1 MNKLAAHSIN
11 AFRTAQELS
20 SSEPAQLRRTISDL
34 EARIEEQDTL
44 IALQN
49 EGLQNLASNLEDRE
63 RELQEIKKLG
73 NKNEHWPDISTLP
86 SGLLQSLEQEKLARA
101 NRSMEALIEDF
112 QEGFWTLSS
121 EQRQGLEE
129 CLAALEQLPATAETR
144 SLYSRVKR
152 QWKAIESAKKRN
164 GITPVNALRQLADLE
179 RGVVTFILG
188 RPKLSLTTVESFR
201 AGVLQEAFETDRRLK
216 SLSTNESMRCIS
228 AKEERRIY
236 REQALRAMRRAASLF
251 PDKVRFEKKGRAARL
266 IRAGEELGRNAALR
280 CIITVCYIHCY
291 CHNLLQSFG
300 EQPEEVICTLGGI
313 FREIIA
319 F

>member
-1 MNKLAAHSIN
+1 MIKLALHNIN
-11 AFRTAQELS
+11 AFRTAQDLS
-20 SSEPAQLRRTISDL
+20 SSEPAQLKRTIEEL
-34 EARIEEQDTL
+34 EARIMEQDGL
-44 IALQN
+44 IAQQN
-49 EGLQNLASNLEDRE
+49 EELQNLVGRLEE
-63 RELQEIKKLG
+63 REHELEEIKG
-73 NKNEHWPDISTLP
+73 AGSRMGTGPATSSSSASI
-86 SGLLQSLEQEKLARA
+86 LQSLEKEKLEKA
-101 NRSMEALIEDF
+101 NRNMEALIEDF
-112 QEGFWTLSS
+112 QEGFWTLFS

-129 CLAALEQLPATAETR
+129 CLAALEQLPATAETK

-152 QWKAIESAKKRN
+152 QWKAIEAAKKRN
-164 GITPVNALRQLADLE
+164 TITPVNALRQLADLE

-188 RPKLSLTTVESFR
+188 RPKLTLTTVETFR
-201 AGVLQEAFETDRRLK
+201 AGVLLEAFETDRRLK
-216 SLSTNESMRCIS
+216 SLSTNESMRSIS

-266 IRAGEELGRNAALR
+266 IRAEEELGRNAALR
-280 CIITVCYIHCY
+280 CIITICYIHCH

-313 FREIIA
+313 IREIIA

>member
-1 MNKLAAHSIN
+1 MNKLALHNIN

-20 SSEPAQLRRTISDL
+20 STQPAQLKRTIEEL
-34 EARIEEQDTL
+34 EARIMEQDGL
-44 IALQN
+44 IAQQN
-49 EGLQNLASNLEDRE
+49 EGLQKLAGKLEE
-63 RELQEIKKLG
+63 REHELEEIKRAGSKKG
-73 NKNEHWPDISTLP
+73 ADTARSSSPESI
-86 SGLLQSLEQEKLARA
+86 LQSLEKERLEKA

-112 QEGFWTLSS
+112 REGFWTLFS

-144 SLYSRVKR
+144 SLYARVKR
-152 QWKAIESAKKRN
+152 QWKAIEAAKKRN
-164 GITPVNALRQLADLE
+164 TITPVNALRQLADLE

-188 RPKLSLTTVESFR
+188 RPKLTLTTVETFR
-201 AGVLQEAFETDRRLK
+201 AGVLLEAFETDRRLK
-216 SLSTNESMRCIS
+216 SLSTNESMRTIS

-236 REQALRAMRRAASLF
+236 REQALRAMRRAASLY
-251 PDKVRFEKKGRAARL
+251 PDRVRFEKKGRAARL
-266 IRAGEELGRNAALR
+266 IRAGEELGRKMALR
-280 CIITVCYIHCY
+280 CIITICYIHCY

>member
-1 MNKLAAHSIN
+1 MIKLALHNIN

-20 SSEPAQLRRTISDL
+20 SSEPAQLKRTIEEL
-34 EARIEEQDTL
+34 EVRIMEQDGL
-44 IALQN
+44 IAQQN
-49 EGLQNLASNLEDRE
+49 EGLQNLACRLEE
-63 RELQEIKKLG
+63 REHELEEIKGAGSKKG
-73 NKNEHWPDISTLP
+73 TGPARSSSPESI
-86 SGLLQSLEQEKLARA
+86 LQSLEKEKLEKA
-101 NRSMEALIEDF
+101 NRDMEALIEDF
-112 QEGFWTLSS
+112 REGFWTLFS

-144 SLYSRVKR
+144 SLYVRVKK
-152 QWKAIESAKKRN
+152 QWKAIEAAKKRN
-164 GITPVNALRQLADLE
+164 TITPVNALRQLADLE

-188 RPKLSLTTVESFR
+188 RPRLTLTTVETFR
-201 AGVLQEAFETDRRLK
+201 AGVLLEAFETDRRLK
-216 SLSTNESMRCIS
+216 SLSTNESMRSIS
-228 AKEERRIY
+228 AKEERRIH

-266 IRAGEELGRNAALR
+266 IRAGEEPGRNAALR

>member
-1 MNKLAAHSIN
+1 MNKLALHNIN

-20 SSEPAQLRRTISDL
+20 SSEPTQLKRTIEEL
-34 EARIEEQDTL
+34 EARIMEQDGL
-44 IALQN
+44 IAQQN
-49 EGLQNLASNLEDRE
+49 EELQKLARRLEE
-63 RELQEIKKLG
+63 REHELEEIRGAGSKKGAALARSSSP
-73 NKNEHWPDISTLP
+73 ESI
-86 SGLLQSLEQEKLARA
+86 LQSLEKERLEKA

-112 QEGFWTLSS
+112 REGFWTLFS

-144 SLYSRVKR
+144 SLYARVKR
-152 QWKAIESAKKRN
+152 QWKAIEAAKKRN
-164 GITPVNALRQLADLE
+164 TITPVNALRQLADLE

-188 RPKLSLTTVESFR
+188 RPKLTLTTVETFR
-201 AGVLQEAFETDRRLK
+201 AGVLLEAFETDRRLK
-216 SLSTNESMRCIS
+216 SLSTNESMRSIS

-236 REQALRAMRRAASLF
+236 REQALRAMRRAASLY
-251 PDKVRFEKKGRAARL
+251 PDRVRFEKKGRAARL
-266 IRAGEELGRNAALR
+266 IRAGEELGRNMAFR
-280 CIITVCYIHCY
+280 CIITICYIHCY

-313 FREIIA
+313 FRDIFA

>member
-1 MNKLAAHSIN
+1 M
-11 AFRTAQELS
+11 
-20 SSEPAQLRRTISDL
+20 

-49 EGLQNLASNLEDRE
+49 EGLQNLARNLEDRE
-63 RELQEIKKLG
+63 LELQEIKKLG
-73 NKNEHWPDISTLP
+73 SKNEHGPDISNAP
-86 SGLLQSLEQEKLARA
+86 GGLLQSLEQEKLARA

-112 QEGFWTLSS
+112 QEGFWTLFS

-144 SLYSRVKR
+144 SLYARVKR
-152 QWKAIESAKKRN
+152 QWKAIEAAKKRN
-164 GITPVNALRQLADLE
+164 EITPVNALRQLADLE

-188 RPKLSLTTVESFR
+188 RPKLTLTTVEVFR
-201 AGVLQEAFETDRRLK
+201 AGILLEAFETDRRLK
-216 SLSTNESMRCIS
+216 SLSTNDSMRSIS
-228 AKEERRIY
+228 AKEERKIY

-251 PDKVRFEKKGRAARL
+251 PDKLRFEKKGRAARL
-266 IRAGEELGRNAALR
+266 IRAWEELGRNAALR
-280 CIITVCYIHCY
+280 CIITICYIHCY
-291 CHNLLQSFG
+291 CHNLLHSFG
-300 EQPEEVICTLGGI
+300 GLPEEVICTLGGI

>member
-1 MNKLAAHSIN
+1 MEQDALIAQQNDGLQKLASRLEEREHEREEIERAGNGMGTGST
-11 AFRTAQELS
+11 RS
-20 SSEPAQLRRTISDL
+20 SSPTSI
-34 EARIEEQDTL
+34 
-44 IALQN
+44 
-49 EGLQNLASNLEDRE
+49 
-63 RELQEIKKLG
+63 
-73 NKNEHWPDISTLP
+73 
-86 SGLLQSLEQEKLARA
+86 LQSLEEERLEKA
-101 NRSMEALIEDF
+101 NRNMEDLIDDF
-112 QEGFWTLSS
+112 QEGFWTLFS

-144 SLYSRVKR
+144 SLYTRVKR
-152 QWKAIESAKKRN
+152 QWKAIEAAKKLN
-164 GITPVNALRQLADLE
+164 TITPVNALRQLADLE

-188 RPKLSLTTVESFR
+188 RPKLTLTTVETFR
-201 AGVLQEAFETDRRLK
+201 AGVLLEAFETDRRLK
-216 SLSTNESMRCIS
+216 SLSTNEAMRSIS

-280 CIITVCYIHCY
+280 CIITICYIHCY

-313 FREIIA
+313 FRETIA

>member
-1 MNKLAAHSIN
+1 MSKLALHNIN

-20 SSEPAQLRRTISDL
+20 SSEPAQLKRTIEEL
-34 EARIEEQDTL
+34 EARIMEQDGL
-44 IALQN
+44 IAQQN
-49 EGLQNLASNLEDRE
+49 EELQNLVGRLEE
-63 RELQEIKKLG
+63 REHELEEIKGTGSKKG
-73 NKNEHWPDISTLP
+73 AGPARSSSQDSI
-86 SGLLQSLEQEKLARA
+86 LQSLEKEKLEKA
-101 NRSMEALIEDF
+101 NRDMEALIEDF
-112 QEGFWTLSS
+112 REGFWTLFS
-121 EQRQGLEE
+121 EQRQGLED
-129 CLAALEQLPATAETR
+129 CLAALEQLPATTETR
-144 SLYSRVKR
+144 SHYARVKR
-152 QWKAIESAKKRN
+152 QWKAIEAAKKRN
-164 GITPVNALRQLADLE
+164 TITPVNALRQLADLE

-188 RPKLSLTTVESFR
+188 RPKLTLTTVETFR
-201 AGVLQEAFETDRRLK
+201 AGVLLEAFETDRRLK
-216 SLSTNESMRCIS
+216 SLSTNESMRSIS

-280 CIITVCYIHCY
+280 CIITICYIHCY

-313 FREIIA
+313 FREIFA

>member
-1 MNKLAAHSIN
+1 MNKLALHNIN
-11 AFRTAQELS
+11 AFRTAQDLS
-20 SSEPAQLRRTISDL
+20 SSEPAQLRRTIEEL
-34 EARIEEQDTL
+34 EVRIMEQDGL
-44 IALQN
+44 IAQQN
-49 EGLQNLASNLEDRE
+49 EGLQKLASRLEE
-63 RELQEIKKLG
+63 REHELEEIERAGSKKG
-73 NKNEHWPDISTLP
+73 TGPARSSSPESI
-86 SGLLQSLEQEKLARA
+86 LQSLEKERLEKA
-101 NRSMEALIEDF
+101 NRDMEALIEDF
-112 QEGFWTLSS
+112 REGFWTLFS

-144 SLYSRVKR
+144 SLYARVKR
-152 QWKAIESAKKRN
+152 QWKAIEAAKKRN
-164 GITPVNALRQLADLE
+164 TITPVNALRQLADLE

-188 RPKLSLTTVESFR
+188 RPKLTLTTVETFR
-201 AGVLQEAFETDRRLK
+201 AGVLLEAFETDSRLK
-216 SLSTNESMRCIS
+216 SLPTNESMRSIS

-280 CIITVCYIHCY
+280 CIITICYIHCY

-313 FREIIA
+313 FREIFA

>member
-34 EARIEEQDTL
+34 EVRIEEQDTL
-44 IALQN
+44 IAQQN
-49 EGLQNLASNLEDRE
+49 EGLQNLARGLEE
-63 RELQEIKKLG
+63 REHELEEIKRAG
-73 NKNEHWPDISTLP
+73 SRMGTGPARSSSSASI
-86 SGLLQSLEQEKLARA
+86 LQSLEKEKLL
-101 NRSMEALIEDF
+101 RSNQNMEALIEDF
-112 QEGFWTLSS
+112 QEGFWTLFS

-129 CLAALEQLPATAETR
+129 CLEALEQLPATAETK

-152 QWKAIESAKKRN
+152 QWKAIEAAKKRN
-164 GITPVNALRQLADLE
+164 TITPVNALRQLADLE

-188 RPKLSLTTVESFR
+188 RPKLTLTTVETYR
-201 AGVLQEAFETDRRLK
+201 AGVLLEAFETDRRLK
-216 SLSTNESMRCIS
+216 SLSTNESLRAIS
-228 AKEERRIY
+228 AKEERRIH

-280 CIITVCYIHCY
+280 CIITICYIHCY

>member
-1 MNKLAAHSIN
+1 MNKLALHNIN

-20 SSEPAQLRRTISDL
+20 SSEPAQLKRTIEEL
-34 EARIEEQDTL
+34 EARIMEQDGL
-44 IALQN
+44 IAQQN
-49 EGLQNLASNLEDRE
+49 EELQNLARGLEE
-63 RELQEIKKLG
+63 REHELEEIERAGSKKG
-73 NKNEHWPDISTLP
+73 AGPARSSSPESI
-86 SGLLQSLEQEKLARA
+86 LQSLEKERLEKA
-101 NRSMEALIEDF
+101 NRDMEALIEDF
-112 QEGFWTLSS
+112 REGFWTLFS

-144 SLYSRVKR
+144 SLYTRVKR
-152 QWKAIESAKKRN
+152 QWKAIEAAKKRN
-164 GITPVNALRQLADLE
+164 TITPVNALRQLADLE

-188 RPKLSLTTVESFR
+188 RPKLTLTTVETFR
-201 AGVLQEAFETDRRLK
+201 AGVLLEAFETDRRLK
-216 SLSTNESMRCIS
+216 SLSTNESMRSIS
-228 AKEERRIY
+228 AKEERKIY

-266 IRAGEELGRNAALR
+266 IRAGEEPGRNAALR

-313 FREIIA
+313 FREIFA

>member
-1 MNKLAAHSIN
+1 MIKLALHNIN

-20 SSEPAQLRRTISDL
+20 SSEPAQLKRTIEEL
-34 EARIEEQDTL
+34 EARIMEQDGL
-44 IALQN
+44 IAQQN
-49 EGLQNLASNLEDRE
+49 EGLQNLARRLEE
-63 RELQEIKKLG
+63 REHELEEIERAGSKKG
-73 NKNEHWPDISTLP
+73 AGPARSSSPESI
-86 SGLLQSLEQEKLARA
+86 LQSLEKERLEKA
-101 NRSMEALIEDF
+101 NRDMEALIEDF
-112 QEGFWTLSS
+112 REGFWTLFS

-144 SLYSRVKR
+144 SLYARVKR
-152 QWKAIESAKKRN
+152 QWKAIEAAKKRN
-164 GITPVNALRQLADLE
+164 TITPVNALRQLADLE

-188 RPKLSLTTVESFR
+188 RPKLTLTTVETFR
-201 AGVLQEAFETDRRLK
+201 AGVLLEAFETDRRLK
-216 SLSTNESMRCIS
+216 SLSTNDAMRSIS

-266 IRAGEELGRNAALR
+266 IRAGEDLGRNMALR
-280 CIITVCYIHCY
+280 CIITVCYILCY

-300 EQPEEVICTLGGI
+300 EPPEEVICTLGGI

>member
-44 IALQN
+44 IAQQN
-49 EGLQNLASNLEDRE
+49 EGLQNLAHNLEDRE

-73 NKNEHWPDISTLP
+73 SKNEHGPDISNAP
-86 SGLLQSLEQEKLARA
+86 GGLLQSLEQEKLARA

-112 QEGFWTLSS
+112 QEGFWTLFS

-152 QWKAIESAKKRN
+152 QWKAIEAAKKRN
-164 GITPVNALRQLADLE
+164 TITPVNALRQLADLE

-188 RPKLSLTTVESFR
+188 RPKLSLTKVESFR
-201 AGVLQEAFETDRRLK
+201 AGVLLEAFETDRKLK
-216 SLSTNESMRCIS
+216 SLSTNESMRSIS
-228 AKEERRIY
+228 AKEERKIY

-251 PDKVRFEKKGRAARL
+251 PNKVRFEKKGRAARL
-266 IRAGEELGRNAALR
+266 IRAGEELGRNMVLR